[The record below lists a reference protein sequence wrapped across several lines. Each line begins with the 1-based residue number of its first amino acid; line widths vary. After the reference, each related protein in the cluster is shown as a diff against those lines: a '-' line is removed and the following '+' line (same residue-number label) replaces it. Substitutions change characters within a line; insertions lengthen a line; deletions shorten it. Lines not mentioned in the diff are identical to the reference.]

1 MSAVTSADL
10 ARDRRHIALGSLR
23 IEVMD
28 QRTCVERIATA
39 AATRAGLWV
48 VTANAD
54 IARLCEHDRSIAS
67 LVADADL
74 VVADGMP
81 LVWASRILR
90 QPLPERVCGSN
101 LVWSLAHRAAAD
113 GFSLFLLGGG
123 APATAQRAAAVLTER
138 YPGLRI
144 AGSHFPPF
152 GFESDARELERIRE
166 ALRETRPA
174 LVYVALGFPKAE
186 RLISELRGQFPEVSW
201 IGVGISLSFVAGEIP
216 RAPLWMQRTGLEWL
230 HRLSKEPRRL
240 IVRYLWHDIPFVI
253 RLLAWSW
260 YQRLRTGGH
269 SKR

>member
-1 MSAVTSADL
+1 MNAVTSSDL
-10 ARDRRHIALGSLR
+10 AQNDRTITLGQLR
-23 IEVMD
+23 VDSIDEAG
-28 QRTCVERIATA
+28 CIERIATA
-39 AATRAGLWV
+39 LASGTGLWV

-67 LVADADL
+67 LVTESDL

-123 APATAQRAAAVLTER
+123 TPTTAQHAAEVLTER

-152 GFESDARELERIRE
+152 GFESNPQELERIRE
-166 ALRETRPA
+166 ALRRTRPA

-186 RLISELRGQFPEVSW
+186 RLISELRRQFPEVSW

-216 RAPLWMQRTGLEWL
+216 RAPLWMQRAGLEWL

-253 RLLAWSW
+253 RLFSWSLR
-260 YQRLRTGGH
+260 QRLRTGGH
-269 SKR
+269 SQG